1 MNSLANASAPQYDW
15 LNAMALPAFIVNGSR
30 SAYPIV
36 FANKAWLS
44 MHQDLLN
51 SLAPDQAPTLS
62 QLYRTNPSDRLHNTL
77 LDVLTHANIYRTL
90 TVESL
95 FHPKEQ
101 DRWYRHTVSVLST
114 TDTPLEPSLILI
126 IEQDITWEV
135 LNDSRLTQQAAL
147 DPLTGLLA
155 REPFLNE
162 LRNKLRDL
170 TVNQGALC
178 LVFIDL
184 NKFKPINDNYG
195 HDIGDRVL
203 SQLGERLLAE
213 MSHGNRAGRLGGD
226 EFVLMLTGTLN
237 QEAISDYL
245 NKLIERVF
253 QPVEIN
259 ANLTLP
265 VGASFG
271 YACTQDAQV
280 SAEEL
285 LKAADQAMYQAKQ
298 NKHASTVTAG
308 AVIES
313 WEKSQNRAE
322 LVRALATDGL
332 EMYIQPVISLK
343 HGKTIGF
350 EVLPR
355 WQHPEYGLLE
365 LEHFHPLLI
374 HSEEGKAFDRWLILT
389 AAKLSADYKTWGF
402 DIGFGINL
410 TRRQLDAGS
419 FVDIMREAIP
429 FFDNGQVDLTLE
441 IIESPHFR
449 DQNLA
454 FSALQ
459 QAREMGSQV
468 VLDDFGGGTSS
479 MTFAAK
485 VPLDFIKLHHDLCQG
500 LHSNPEQQHYVA
512 ALIAFSHGLG
522 KRVVASGVNNEQD
535 ADILRALNCDL
546 IQGNFWFKPMT
557 VQEAYEY
564 FVVGQASS
572 KYPLRK
578 MT

>member
-1 MNSLANASAPQYDW
+1 MNSPINAVSSGQDW
-15 LNAMALPAFIVNGSR
+15 LNAIALPAMVIDGSLPNQ
-30 SAYPIV
+30 PIQ
-36 FANKAWLS
+36 FANNAWWS
-44 MHQDLLN
+44 THHQTVGKRLDNDPVLFAN
-51 SLAPDQAPTLS
+51 
-62 QLYRTNPSDRLHNTL
+62 LYRTTPKDRLTTALN
-77 LDVLTHANIYRTL
+77 DVLSSPQNYRTI

-95 FHPKEQ
+95 HNTVEQ
-101 DRWYRHTVSVLST
+101 GRWYRHALSAIES
-114 TDTPLEPSLILI
+114 DIYNPRGNLILV

-135 LNDSRLTQQAAL
+135 LNESRLSQQAAL

-162 LRNKLRDL
+162 LRAKLRDL

-237 QEAISDYL
+237 QEAITDYL
-245 NKLIERVF
+245 NSMVERVF
-253 QPVEIN
+253 QPIEIN
-259 ANLTLP
+259 ASLTLP
-265 VGASFG
+265 IGASFG
-271 YACTQDAQV
+271 YACTQDAQI
-280 SAEEL
+280 SAEDL
-285 LKAADQAMYQAKQ
+285 LKAADQAMYRAKQ
-298 NKHASTVTAG
+298 QMHASTVTAG
-308 AVIES
+308 DVVES
-313 WEKSQNRAE
+313 REKSQNRAE
-322 LVRALATDGL
+322 LVRALKTDGL
-332 EMYIQPVISLK
+332 EMYIQPVISPK

-374 HSEEGKAFDRWLILT
+374 HSEEGKAFDRWLILS
-389 AAKLSADYKTWGF
+389 AAKLSASFKDQGF
-402 DIGFGINL
+402 DIGIGINL
-410 TRRQLDAGS
+410 TRRQLDDGS

-429 FFDNGQVDLTLE
+429 YFADGKVDLTLE

-449 DQNLA
+449 DHALA

-459 QAREMGSQV
+459 QAREMGGQV
-468 VLDDFGGGTSS
+468 VLDHFGGNASS

-485 VPLDFIKLHHDLCQG
+485 VPLDFIKLHHDLCKD
-500 LHSNPEQQHYVA
+500 LHVNPDRQRYVG
-512 ALIAFSHGLG
+512 ALIAFAHELGLP
-522 KRVVASGVNNEQD
+522 VVASGIGSKED
-535 ADILRALNCDL
+535 AERLNDLNCDL
-546 IQGNFWFKPMT
+546 IQGNLWHKPMT
-557 VQEAYEY
+557 VQEAQT
-564 FVVGQASS
+564 FFSAAGTDIRF
-572 KYPLRK
+572 PLRRA
-578 MT
+578 

>member
-1 MNSLANASAPQYDW
+1 
-15 LNAMALPAFIVNGSR
+15 MALPAFIVDASKADI
-30 SAYPIV
+30 SIV
-36 FANKAWLS
+36 FANKAWWS
-44 MHQDLLN
+44 MHQTVVGLPNDDKPLL
-51 SLAPDQAPTLS
+51 LS
-62 QLYRTNPSDRLHNTL
+62 QLYRTHPSDRLSSTL
-77 LDVLTHANIYRTL
+77 SDALNMPDAYWTI

-95 FHPKEQ
+95 HHPREQ
-101 DRWYRHTVSVLST
+101 GRWYRHAISGLST
-114 TDTPLEPSLILI
+114 TDLQLHPSSVLV

-135 LNDSRLTQQAAL
+135 LNESRLTQQAAL

-162 LRNKLRDL
+162 MRSKLRDL

-184 NKFKPINDNYG
+184 NKFKPINDKYG
-195 HDIGDRVL
+195 HDVGDRVL

-245 NKLIERVF
+245 SKLAERVF
-253 QPVEIN
+253 QPIEISPT
-259 ANLTLP
+259 LTVP
-265 VGASFG
+265 IGASFG

-280 SAEEL
+280 SAEDL
-285 LKAADQAMYQAKQ
+285 LKAADQAMYRAKQ
-298 NKHASTVTAG
+298 NNNACTVAAG
-308 AVIES
+308 DIVES
-313 WEKSQNRAE
+313 WETSQNRAE
-322 LVRALATDGL
+322 LVRALKTDGL

-343 HGKTIGF
+343 HQKTIGF

-374 HSEEGKAFDRWLILT
+374 HSEEGKAFDRWLILS
-389 AAKLSADYKTWGF
+389 AAKLSASFKKLGF
-402 DIGFGINL
+402 DIGIGINL
-410 TRRQLDAGS
+410 TRRQLDDGS

-429 FFDNGQVDLTLE
+429 YFDNGKIDLTLE

-468 VLDDFGGGTSS
+468 VLDHFGNGTSS
-479 MTFAAK
+479 MTFASK
-485 VPLDFIKLHHDLCQG
+485 VPLDFIKLHDDLSQN
-500 LHSNPEQQHYVA
+500 LRNSPDQQNYVS
-512 ALIAFSHGLG
+512 ALIAFSHKLG
-522 KRVVASGVNNEQD
+522 KRVVASGVSNEED
-535 ADILRALNCDL
+535 ADILRRLDCDL
-546 IQGNFWFKPMT
+546 IQGNFWFEPMT
-557 VQEAYEY
+557 VQEAHTY
-564 FVVGQASS
+564 FVSGHATSTF
-572 KYPLRK
+572 PLRL
-578 MT
+578 MP